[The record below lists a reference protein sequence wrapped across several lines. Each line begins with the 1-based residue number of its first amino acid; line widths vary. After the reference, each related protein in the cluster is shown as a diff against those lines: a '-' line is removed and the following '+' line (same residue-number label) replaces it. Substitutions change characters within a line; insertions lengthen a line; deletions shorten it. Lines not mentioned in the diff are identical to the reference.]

1 MSNVSKQCSQCGQI
15 KSLGEFYRR
24 ALSADGRAASC
35 SACQKRYREQNREKV
50 RESSRRYRERKRG
63 GPPRPRPS
71 RGGVQESRRRY
82 REQNPD
88 KVRESR
94 RRWREQNRDKLREAD
109 RRYREE
115 NLDKVREAEK
125 RWRDAN
131 PDIRRMATQRRK
143 ARKRSATTFSIAS
156 KDLRR
161 LRDARCIACG
171 ESAGTIDHLIPL
183 VRGGTHGV
191 GNLAAMCRSC
201 NSRKNARTLTEWRKA
216 NDWLPL
222 GRFSELRKDGI

>member
-1 MSNVSKQCSQCGQI
+1 MSNVSKQCSRCGQI
-15 KSLGEFYRR
+15 KSLSEFYRR
-24 ALSADGRAASC
+24 ALSADGRSASC

-94 RRWREQNRDKLREAD
+94 KRWRDQNRDKLREAN
-109 RRYREE
+109 R
-115 NLDKVREAEK
+115 
-125 RWRDAN
+125 RWREAN
-131 PDIRRMATQRRK
+131 PDVRRMSSQRRQ
-143 ARKRSATTFSIAS
+143 ARKRGAITFDVTA

-161 LRDARCIACG
+161 LRSGRCIACG
-171 ESAGTIDHLIPL
+171 ETAGTIDHLIPL
-183 VRGGTHGV
+183 SRGGSHGV
-191 GNLAAMCRSC
+191 GNLAAMCGSC
-201 NSRKNARTLTEWRKA
+201 NSRKSARTIAEWRKA
-216 NDWLPL
+216 NGWLPL
-222 GRFSELRKDGI
+222 GRFSELRKES